1 MSQNLSQIDYY
12 LTATSPYVYFA
23 GREPAEIAARHGLR
37 LVYRPVDPSALF
49 ARTGG
54 VMLPDR
60 HESRKA
66 YRLQDLRRQAARR
79 GLPMNIQPRHFPTN
93 PAPAG
98 YAIIAAQATVEAGQ
112 GGDIHALVQGLTRAC
127 WEEERDLADDAV
139 IRDCLS
145 AAGFDPGL
153 AMSGLLTGAE
163 TYARNLEAAMA
174 AGVFG
179 FPFFVVGEERF
190 WGQDRLA
197 DLDHFLA
204 GAA

>member
-1 MSQNLSQIDYY
+1 VSQITYY

-23 GREPAEIAARHGLR
+23 GQEPAEIAARHGAK
-37 LVYRPVDPSALF
+37 LVYRPVDPAALF

-54 VMLPDR
+54 TPLPQR
-60 HESRKA
+60 HESRKE
-66 YRLQDLRRQAARR
+66 YRLQDLRRQAAKR
-79 GLPMNIQPRHFPTN
+79 GLKMNLQPRHFPTN

-98 YAIIAAQATVEAGQ
+98 YAIIAAQEAAGDGQ
-112 GGDIHALVQGLTRAC
+112 GGDIHALVQALSRAC
-127 WEEERDLADDAV
+127 WEEERDVADDAV

-153 AMSGLLTGAE
+153 AMSGLLSGADA
-163 TYARNLEAAMA
+163 YARNLEAAMQD
-174 AGVFG
+174 GVFG

-190 WGQDRLA
+190 WGQDRLE
-197 DLDHFLA
+197 DLDRHLA

>member
-1 MSQNLSQIDYY
+1 MSQIDYY
-12 LTATSPYVYFA
+12 LTVTSPYVHLA
-23 GREPAEIAARHGLR
+23 GRAPAEIAARHGVP
-37 LVYRPVDPSALF
+37 LVYRPVDPAALF

-54 VMLPDR
+54 VPLAER

-79 GLPMNIQPRHFPTN
+79 GLPMNVQPRHFPTN

-98 YAIIAAQATVEAGQ
+98 YAIIAAQAAAAAGQ
-112 GGDIHALVQGLTRAC
+112 GGDIHALVQALSRAC
-127 WEEERDLADDAV
+127 WEEERDVAEDGV
-139 IRDCLS
+139 IRDCLA

-163 TYARNLEAAMA
+163 SYARNLEAAVA

-190 WGQDRLA
+190 WGQDRLE
-197 DLDHFLA
+197 DLERHLA
-204 GAA
+204 RAA

>member
-1 MSQNLSQIDYY
+1 MSQIDYY
-12 LTATSPYVYFA
+12 LTATSPYVYLA
-23 GREPAEIAARHGLR
+23 GDAPAQISARHGAM
-37 LVYRPVDPSALF
+37 LVYRPVDPTALF

-54 VMLPDR
+54 TPLPER

-79 GLPMNIQPRHFPTN
+79 GLKMNLQPRHFPTN

-98 YAIIAAQATVEAGQ
+98 YAIIAAQEAAGAGL
-112 GGDIHALVQGLTRAC
+112 GGDVPALVLALSRAC
-127 WEEERDLADDAV
+127 WEEERDIADDAV

-153 AMSGLLTGAE
+153 AMSGLLSGADS
-163 TYARNLEAAMA
+163 YARNLEAAIA
-174 AGVFG
+174 DGVFG

-190 WGQDRLA
+190 WGQDRLE
-197 DLDHFLA
+197 DLDRYLA
-204 GAA
+204 GRG

>member
-1 MSQNLSQIDYY
+1 VSQIDYY
-12 LTATSPYVYFA
+12 LSATSPYVYFA

-37 LVYRPVDPSALF
+37 LSYRPVDSAALF

-54 VMLPDR
+54 VPLAER

-66 YRLQDLRRQAARR
+66 YRLQDMRRQAAKR
-79 GLPMNIQPRHFPTN
+79 GLRMNLRPRHFPTN
-93 PAPAG
+93 AAPAG
-98 YAIIAAQATVEAGQ
+98 YAIIAAQAASEAGKP
-112 GGDIHALVQGLTRAC
+112 GDIHALVQALSRAC
-127 WEEERDLADDAV
+127 WEEERDVADDAV
-139 IRDCLS
+139 IRDCLA

-163 TYARNLEAAMA
+163 AYARNLEAAVA

-179 FPFFVVGEERF
+179 LPFFVLGDERF
-190 WGQDRLA
+190 WGQDRLE
-197 DLDHFLA
+197 DLDRHLT